1 MQRGNTAAH
10 NTSENGT
17 FTASKQ
23 NVFDVAFFEHCTMG
37 DKQLMAELIELFKS
51 QIEKTARALMEV
63 TSEADWRF
71 HTHTLK
77 GAAAAVGAVEIETLA
92 NAWENRKAPKRFS
105 EREALRETLEYAA
118 EMYFAKAKAVLA

>member
-10 NTSENGT
+10 STSDNGA
-17 FTASKQ
+17 FAASKQ
-23 NVFDVAFFEHCTMG
+23 IVFDVAFFEHCTMG
-37 DKQLMAELIELFKS
+37 DKQLMAELIDLFKS
-51 QIEKTARALMEV
+51 QIEKTSTSLMEV

-92 NAWENRKAPKRFS
+92 SAWENRKAPKRFS
-105 EREALRETLEYAA
+105 EREALRETLEHAGK
-118 EMYFAKAKAVLA
+118 MYFDKAQSVLA